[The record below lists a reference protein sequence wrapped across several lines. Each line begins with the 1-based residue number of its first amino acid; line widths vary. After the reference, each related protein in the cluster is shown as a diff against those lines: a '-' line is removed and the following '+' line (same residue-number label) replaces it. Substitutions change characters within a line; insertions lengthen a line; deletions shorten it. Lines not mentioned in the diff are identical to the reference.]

1 MVQEEHIVPII
12 VPSVL
17 EGDILREAV
26 SVEDQVWLVAVL
38 CVGELVW

>member
-12 VPSVL
+12 VLSVL

-26 SVEDQVWLVAVL
+26 SVEDQACLVAVPY
-38 CVGELVW
+38 VGELVW

>member
-1 MVQEEHIVPII
+1 MVQELNTDLII
-12 VPSVL
+12 VLSFL

-38 CVGELVW
+38 CVGELV

>member
-1 MVQEEHIVPII
+1 MVQELHTVPII

>member
-1 MVQEEHIVPII
+1 MVQELHTDLII
-12 VPSVL
+12 VLSVL

-26 SVEDQVWLVAVL
+26 SVEDQAWLVAVL